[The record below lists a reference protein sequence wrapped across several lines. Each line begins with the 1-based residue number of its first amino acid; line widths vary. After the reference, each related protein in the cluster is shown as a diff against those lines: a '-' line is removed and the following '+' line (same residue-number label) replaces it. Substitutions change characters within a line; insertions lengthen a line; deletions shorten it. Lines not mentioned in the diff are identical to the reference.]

1 MCAYEHR
8 IASIFASI
16 HLKHIDYL
24 CEYFLYKIGLE
35 MLTGKKHLSLILL
48 CEISIFLLVGCGERN
63 DVAVAS
69 NTPVRS
75 SSLWSSSNITIASAI
90 NKPNLSSNSI
100 YMTSTLGG
108 VVVGRLG
115 LILLEGKE
123 TFV

>member
-1 MCAYEHR
+1 
-8 IASIFASI
+8 
-16 HLKHIDYL
+16 
-24 CEYFLYKIGLE
+24 